1 MDGRNPPL
9 RGPEEPAV
17 IVVDVPG
24 RGRLELEHL
33 LLDVNGTLS
42 DRGRLLPGVV
52 ARLGRLREELAVRLV
67 SADTFGSLAP
77 TAARLGLEAVTA
89 PDGEEKRALV
99 ERLGAGRCVVVGNG
113 ANDAAALR
121 AAGLGI
127 AVLGPE
133 GASAEAL
140 QAADIVCRTI
150 LEALDLLLDE
160 RALVATLRR

>member
-1 MDGRNPPL
+1 MI
-9 RGPEEPAV
+9 AV
-17 IVVDVPG
+17 EVPG

-42 DRGRLLPGVV
+42 DRGRLLPGVEE
-52 ARLGRLREELAVRLV
+52 RIGRLREMLAVRLV
-67 SADTFGSLAP
+67 SADTFGTLAAISSRLRVEP
-77 TAARLGLEAVTA
+77 TAAAS
-89 PDGEEKRALV
+89 GEDKRALV
-99 ERLGAGRCVVVGNG
+99 EALGAGRCAVVGNG

-133 GASAEAL
+133 GTSAEAL
-140 QAADIVCRTI
+140 QAADVVCRTV

-160 RALVATLRR
+160 RALLATLRR

>member
-1 MDGRNPPL
+1 
-9 RGPEEPAV
+9 V
-17 IVVDVPG
+17 IALDIPG

-42 DRGRLLPGVV
+42 DRGRLLAGV
-52 ARLGRLREELAVRLV
+52 AERLARLRETVAVRLV
-67 SADTFGSLAP
+67 SADTFATLGRI
-77 TAARLGLEAVTA
+77 AAELGVEAVA
-89 PDGEEKRALV
+89 AADGEEKRALV
-99 ERLGAGRCVVVGNG
+99 ERLGADRCAVVGNG

-133 GASAEAL
+133 GASGEAL
-140 QAADIVCRTI
+140 QAADLVCRTI

-160 RALVATLRR
+160 RAVIATLRR